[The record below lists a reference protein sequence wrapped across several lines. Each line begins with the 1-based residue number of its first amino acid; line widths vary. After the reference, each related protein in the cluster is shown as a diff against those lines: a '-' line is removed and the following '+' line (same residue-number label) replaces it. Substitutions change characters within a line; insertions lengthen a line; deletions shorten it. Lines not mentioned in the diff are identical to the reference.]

1 MPRLAALGLVL
12 LVLPVACGRSP
23 ERAAIIFS
31 RCTPHTKDAVTTC
44 TYDLYAVAIDSH
56 RIVRLTK
63 TGADESRPAI
73 SPDGRVIAFARESS
87 PSGSVDIWTMKID
100 GTNIT
105 RLPASEGGAS
115 PAWAPDGRSLYFIRY
130 RETADGPCGSIFR
143 IGKNGRS
150 ARQVAQ
156 SRGFHSYED
165 PAVSPDGHT
174 LAFSDWDGC
183 SGGTSQPR
191 LRKVDLLGRPTDD
204 LTRLPRNGSYP
215 NPEHDGPAWS
225 PDGARIAFLLNGR
238 LSVANRDGSS
248 VQTLVSSQL
257 AANDT
262 DRPAW
267 SRDGKWLAFVTQTD
281 DLYIVHPDGHDL
293 RRLIHSNAYLRSP
306 AWLPMLPK

>member
-1 MPRLAALGLVL
+1 MPRLVAFGLVL
-12 LVLPVACGRSP
+12 LVLLVACGRSP
-23 ERAAIIFS
+23 VRAAIIFS
-31 RCTPHTKDAVTTC
+31 RCTPHTKDLVTTC
-44 TYDLYAVAIDSH
+44 TYDLYAVAIDGQ
-56 RIVRLTK
+56 RIVRLTR
-63 TGADESRPAI
+63 TRADESRPAV
-73 SPDGRVIAFARESS
+73 SPDGGVVAFVRAAR
-87 PSGSVDIWTMKID
+87 PSGGVDIWTMNID

-105 RLPASEGGAS
+105 RLPGSEGAAS
-115 PAWAPDGRSLYFIRY
+115 PAWTPDGRTLYFIRY

-143 IGKNGRS
+143 IGRNGRS
-150 ARQVAQ
+150 AQLVAK
-156 SRGFHSYED
+156 SRRFHSYED

-191 LRKVDLLGRPTDD
+191 LRTVDLLKRPTDD
-204 LTRLPRNGSYP
+204 LNRLPRNGYYP

-225 PDGARIAFLLNGR
+225 PDGTRIAFLLNGR

-257 AANDT
+257 AAND
-262 DRPAW
+262 RPAW
-267 SRDGKWLAFVTQTD
+267 SRDGKWLAFVTQTS

-293 RRLIHSNAYLRSP
+293 RRLMHSNGYMSSP